1 MLIYSGCTP
10 VDPADVPLSEY
21 VDTMQ
26 IDKEILELAS
36 ADEINTDLLDVNEI
50 PPERKDLWPEEKDQ
64 DPDCHIVDDPR
75 ANVPAKTPPP
85 EEPQPSDPPIE
96 GFNMH
101 PWMLSKTQTHRQLYF
116 CPRVWCADLVARHP

>member
-1 MLIYSGCTP
+1 LLIFSGCTP

-26 IDKEILELAS
+26 IDQEILDLAS
-36 ADEINTDLLDVNEI
+36 AKDLNTDLLDVNAI
-50 PPERKDLWPEEKDQ
+50 PPERKDLWPDEKDQ

-85 EEPQPSDPPIE
+85 EEPLKTDPQE
-96 GFNMH
+96 ETFYMH
-101 PWMLSKTQTHRQLYF
+101 PWMISETQTHRQLYF
-116 CPRVWCADLVARHP
+116 CPRVWCADLVARDP